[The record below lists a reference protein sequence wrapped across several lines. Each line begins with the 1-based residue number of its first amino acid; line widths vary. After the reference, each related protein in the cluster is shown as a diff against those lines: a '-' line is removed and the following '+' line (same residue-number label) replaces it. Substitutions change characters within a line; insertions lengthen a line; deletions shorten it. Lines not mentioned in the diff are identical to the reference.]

1 MATLEELEA
10 GLRKA
15 HAAGNTEHAKR
26 FASEIRR
33 MRSQTQ
39 SAAPQGLS
47 MEERYRRVGID
58 PNEVADPLE
67 GLSGLEKFRAG
78 MGKAFAD
85 TGRGL
90 KQLGTEALLHLAG
103 DNTGLTGTSKMESLV
118 TGEAP
123 GSNAVTRWAARSL
136 DSQQLGIDEERRL
149 TQPLMSSGAGMA
161 GNIAGQVAQAAVP
174 VGGVAR
180 TAGWGNRL
188 LRAADASGRAGAYG
202 AIQPVASGES
212 RAGNAGVSAAAGLLG
227 QGVASAAGRAARGA
241 SATLDP
247 TKVALAR
254 AAQSQGIPLH
264 VAQLADSIPLRTA
277 ASVAKYIPFSGAGRA
292 QQAQQG
298 AFNRALSR
306 TFGADASQLS
316 DEVMQGARRNLSGKF
331 EDIYNRNDIPLGEAS
346 LRKLVS
352 IENASAKRLTKDEA
366 QVVRNQMDD
375 ILGELNESGVLT
387 GQKYQAVRSQIMKA
401 EGTDKVG
408 TAVKDLRKALDDIA
422 ADAVG
427 AEDAATLKTI
437 RGQWANYRTA
447 ENLLKQVAG
456 AGGDI
461 KPSAVWP
468 AIRKGSTKEMRELG
482 RIGQV
487 LLKDPIPDSG
497 TMGRVLTGGFMAGG
511 GMPLGGPVGALGTLA
526 LGIPAGRALNSSAF
540 GNYLVNGGGK
550 SLQGLARLATAA
562 PLVASSTARASNTS
576 DKKRTKR
583 P

>member
-1 MATLEELEA
+1 MATLEELET

-15 HAAGNTEHAKR
+15 HAAGNAEHAKR

-39 SAAPQGLS
+39 PAAVQELS
-47 MEERYRRVGID
+47 MEERYRRAGID
-58 PNEVADPLE
+58 PNEGADPTE
-67 GLSGLEKFRAG
+67 GMSGVDKFRAG
-78 MGKAFAD
+78 MGKAFSD

-90 KQLGTEALLHLAG
+90 KQLGTDALRHLAT
-103 DNTGLTGTSKMESLV
+103 DSTGLTGTSAMESLV
-118 TGEAP
+118 SGEAV
-123 GSNAVTRWAARSL
+123 GSNAVTRWADRSL
-136 DSQQLGIDEERRL
+136 AGQQRAIDEERRL
-149 TQPLMSSGAGMA
+149 TQPLMDTGAGLA
-161 GNIAGQVAQAAVP
+161 GNITGHVAQAAIP

-180 TAGWGNRL
+180 AAGWGNRL
-188 LRAADASGRAGAYG
+188 LRTADASGRAAAYG

-212 RAGNAGVSAAAGLLG
+212 RARNAGVSAAGGLLG
-227 QGVASAAGRAARGA
+227 HGVASAAGRVARGA

-254 AAQSQGIPLH
+254 TAQSQGIPLH
-264 VAQLADSIPLRTA
+264 VAQMADSIPLRTA
-277 ASVAKYIPFSGAGRA
+277 ASVAKYIPFSGAGKA

-298 AFNRALSR
+298 AFNRAVGR
-306 TFGADASQLS
+306 TFGADATQLS
-316 DEVMQGARRNLSGKF
+316 DEVMQGARRNLSSKF
-331 EDIYNRNDIPLGEAS
+331 EDVYNRNDIPLGEGP
-346 LRKLVS
+346 LRKLVAV
-352 IENASAKRLTKDEA
+352 ENAAAKRLTKDEA

-387 GQKYQAVRSQIMKA
+387 GQKYHAIRSQIMKA
-401 EGTDKVG
+401 EGGDKVG

-427 AEDAATLKTI
+427 ADDAATLKTI
-437 RGQWANYRTA
+437 RGQWANYRTT

-456 AGGDI
+456 AGGDV

-550 SLQGLARLATAA
+550 SLQGLARVAGTA
-562 PLVASSTARASNTS
+562 PMVLSGTARGANTS
-576 DKKRTKR
+576 DKKRPKR